1 MAFTK
6 EPTAYCK
13 TALSDLQ
20 GAWSMLRE
28 SVVAY
33 FGFQNSD
40 QLLCHIDEAMSWE
53 CVRNLNL
60 MKETLLLVH
69 NIPRQY
75 APEEI
80 NELVDIV
87 RENLEEVQSAIA
99 EGEKI

>member
-6 EPTAYCK
+6 EPTAYFK

-28 SVVAY
+28 AVVAN

-40 QLLCHIDEAMSWE
+40 QLLFHIDEAMSWE
-53 CVRNLNL
+53 CVRNLKL

-69 NIPRQY
+69 NIARQS

-80 NELVDIV
+80 NELVDIA

-99 EGEKI
+99 GGERL